1 MNQSTTMKV
10 AELPRTVTPQCSQG
24 EGAATL
30 EDGRAFPSN
39 KISTTKYTFFSFLPL
54 SFALQ
59 FARLANVFYLINA
72 ILQSIPQIST
82 NDPLAT
88 IIPLI
93 YVVLIGMYKEFY
105 ADYKRYQG
113 DK

>member
-1 MNQSTTMKV
+1 V
-10 AELPRTVTPQCSQG
+10 AIAE
-24 EGAATL
+24 
-30 EDGRAFPSN
+30 GRAFPSN
-39 KISTTKYTFFSFLPL
+39 KISSTKYTIFSFLPL

-72 ILQSIPQIST
+72 VLQSIPQIST

>member
-1 MNQSTTMKV
+1 MNQSATMKI
-10 AELPRTVTPQCSQG
+10 AELPRTVTLRCSQA
-24 EGAATL
+24 EGPAKL

-39 KISTTKYTFFSFLPL
+39 KISTTKYTIFSFLPL

-105 ADYKRYQG
+105 ADYKRYKG